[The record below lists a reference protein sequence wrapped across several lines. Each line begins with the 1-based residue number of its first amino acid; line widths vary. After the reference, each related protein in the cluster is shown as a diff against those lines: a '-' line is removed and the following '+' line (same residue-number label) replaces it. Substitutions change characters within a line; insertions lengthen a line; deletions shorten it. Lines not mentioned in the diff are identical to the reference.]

1 LIQIAGAM
9 SNLRRLADIGSQ
21 PLVVPNVVIDPLQ
34 LYLRLGYEDD
44 NYDDN
49 GYWGHDDGTGNQCQD
64 VGNAFVE
71 VTIERSTVTASAS
84 PSPSPMPSPLN
95 CLASTSEAFG
105 TDDDLDGI
113 VDACEQLLAEKF
125 APIVYHSSDE
135 SNYPTNVDRFLKNTA
150 LWFYDDD
157 CSPDL
162 KARLTTNPSQA
173 QLLGQTHEGGCGS
186 SDTVFSNGTRSDKK
200 QRTFFL
206 EDVAEEF
213 RIGSLDSAEWTTYFH
228 AYKNDLGGVTIQYW
242 RFYAFNDAI
251 NNHGGDWE
259 GLHLV
264 LNSNLAVSR
273 LDLLGHTSI
282 ESVQPGNVVWEA
294 NHPRIFSE
302 GGGHA
307 SHASGSGIEA
317 RGCPGNSACSIDPGN
332 PRTFVRQE
340 TWPSGEVKWFDGK
353 VGKAGALLN
362 LGEKLHPLNNQVF
375 IQYSGIWG
383 SPGTLF
389 GTSGYWGPTFNE
401 TDMGNDGF
409 VKAWCSGMTS
419 STRSQECYPSA
430 RSR

>member
-1 LIQIAGAM
+1 MPTALKRLLTGAVLLFAINAGAQEWI
-9 SNLRRLADIGSQ
+9 NCAVIGLSGETWKRYVN
-21 PLVVPNVVIDPLQ
+21 P
-34 LYLRLGYEDD
+34 
-44 NYDDN
+44 
-49 GYWGHDDGTGNQCQD
+49 
-64 VGNAFVE
+64 
-71 VTIERSTVTASAS
+71 S

-95 CLASTSEAFG
+95 CLTSTAEASGA
-105 TDDDLDGI
+105 DDDVDGI

-150 LWFYDDD
+150 LWFYDDN
-157 CSPDL
+157 CTPDL
-162 KARLTTNPSQA
+162 KLRLITNPSQA
-173 QLLGQTHEGGCGS
+173 QLLGQIHQGGCGS
-186 SDTVFSNGTRSDKK
+186 SDTMFSNGTRSNRK

-206 EDVAEEF
+206 HDVAKEF
-213 RIGSLDSAEWTTYFH
+213 RIGSLDSAEWTTYLH
-228 AYKNDLGGVTIQYW
+228 SYKNGLGGVTIQYW

-259 GLHLV
+259 GLHVV
-264 LNSNLAVSR
+264 LDSNLAVSR

-282 ESVQPGNVVWEA
+282 ESVQPGNVVWEG

-302 GGGHA
+302 GGGH
-307 SHASGSGIEA
+307 SSRASGSGIQA
-317 RGCPGNSACSIDPGN
+317 RGCPGITACSIDPGN

-340 TWPSGEVKWFDGK
+340 TWPGGDVKWFDGK

-389 GTSGYWGPTFNE
+389 GTSGYWGPAFNE
-401 TDMGNDGF
+401 TEIGSDNF
-409 VKAWCSGMTS
+409 IKAWCAGMTS
-419 STRSQECYPSA
+419 STRDQECYPSA